1 MQTNKMTLSEYQ
13 KLAMRTSPDNGH
25 DRIKNGCMGLIGEG
39 GELMDVLKKW
49 MFQSGENAPLP
60 RERLLDELGD
70 IMWYLAELATGL
82 EKDLLQISRLDH
94 PTFDMTGTSLDHMT
108 KCIVELACN
117 IYVFLGVGD
126 PVQDAV
132 SCAPYVDASIQMII
146 DIVRRFA
153 SRMDAKLLDVL
164 QGNINKLAARYP
176 EGFDPARSMARE
188 KADAPPW
195 EV

>member
-1 MQTNKMTLSEYQ
+1 MNLNEYQ
-13 KLAMRTSPDNGH
+13 RLAMRTSPDNGH

-49 MFQSGENAPLP
+49 MFQSGENPTLP

-70 IMWYLAELATGL
+70 IMWYLAELATGMGK
-82 EKDLLQISRLDH
+82 ELLHISRLDF
-94 PTFDMTGTSLDHMT
+94 PTFDMTRTSLDCMT
-108 KCIVELACN
+108 KFIVELACN

-126 PVQDAV
+126 PEKEPVTYE
-132 SCAPYVDASIQMII
+132 PYADKSIQMII

-153 SRMDAKLLDVL
+153 SRLDAKLSDVL
-164 QGNINKLAARYP
+164 QRNIDKLQARYP